1 MFNCNEMYCFYRT
14 VILAVLCGAQAF
26 AYSQSRN
33 QSVFLLAPNDDLV
46 FELGDNTYL
55 ANTRYLKANVNWT
68 FSEKPNQEWF
78 PITIIST
85 NASAITQQLL
95 GNTIAHYLAVD
106 DVFSKEMLGAVV
118 ITSTVTE
125 AALEESAVDYLLS
138 LGAEHVLIDT
148 TISTS
153 SSRVAKSPS
162 TLKLPPG
169 PYLAARSRDSI
180 SFSTIYRLYND
191 DHDNFLYGSYESNDG
206 TGSYTTLNHRISGSM
221 FPAVPVPSRLYALH
235 DTRPLAG
242 FRVGVKDLFD
252 MKGLKTSGG
261 SLAWQSIVDP
271 ANATAPALQQIV
283 DLGGVLVGKTKPAQ
297 FASASDPW
305 SWEDFH
311 YPFNPRGDGYL
322 SCSASSSGS
331 ACAVAAYD
339 WLDYA
344 IGTDTGES
352 IRRPAAVSGI
362 YGQRPSQGMISLEN
376 VLPLGFATDTAG
388 VFARDPHSLAHFAR
402 YWYAPSLH
410 QSSDIT
416 GLSPLEVPDNKH
428 YPKTILYPTDYLPLS
443 NSDAQELLD
452 SFVGNMSSFFGMR
465 VKHFDFTSTVQN
477 SSVSTQAVSNL
488 TDLAIQLGTVNTLP
502 AWEIVGSRLVA
513 TWAARN
519 GGRFP
524 PIEAEFRAGWA
535 NYDETINT
543 MPAYNASLNAK
554 RNAVDW
560 YEKNLQYSINGSCSE
575 SVMIYDIG
583 TGGLPSYRQ
592 KDLNVGP
599 NATLLP
605 VLSPRAVLPASGIC
619 TIFACADFTVPIGQ
633 VSYLSQVTFV
643 EEMVPVTV
651 NLVVKRGCD
660 FVLYNMI
667 EELADFGVLKAVK
680 TGRTAY

>member
-1 MFNCNEMYCFYRT
+1 MHCITRA
-14 VILAVLCGAQAF
+14 VIFAVLCGAQAC
-26 AYSQSRN
+26 AYFQSRN
-33 QSVFLLAPNDDLV
+33 QAISLLASREDELV
-46 FELGDNTYL
+46 FKLEDKTYL
-55 ANTRYLKANVNWT
+55 ANTKYPKASINWKSSKET
-68 FSEKPNQEWF
+68 NEEWF
-78 PITIIST
+78 PVTVIST

-95 GNTIAHYLAVD
+95 EDTISQYLAID
-106 DVFSKEMLGAVV
+106 DVFSKAMLGAVV
-118 ITSTVTE
+118 ITSTASE
-125 AALEESAVDYLLS
+125 ATLEESAVVYLLS
-138 LGAEHVLIDT
+138 LGAELVLIDT
-148 TISTS
+148 TVSTS
-153 SSRVAKSPS
+153 STRIAKSPS

-169 PYLAARSRDSI
+169 PYLATSSLDLV
-180 SFSTIYRLYND
+180 SFSAIYRLYSD
-191 DHDNFLYGSYESNDG
+191 DHDNFLYGSYESNNG
-206 TGSYTTLNHRISGSM
+206 TGSYTALDYRFPGSI
-221 FPAVPVPSRLYALH
+221 FAAIPVSSRLHSLY
-235 DTRPLAG
+235 DTRPFAG

-271 ANATAPALQQIV
+271 ANVTAPALQRIV

-297 FASASDPW
+297 FASAADPW

-352 IRRPAAVSGI
+352 MRRPAAVSGI

-388 VFARDPHSLAHFAR
+388 VFARDPHSWVHFAKH
-402 YWYAPSLH
+402 WYVPSLH

-416 GLSPLEVPDNKH
+416 GLPPLEVPDNKH
-428 YPKTILYPTDYLPLS
+428 YPKTILYPIDYLPLN
-443 NSDAQELLD
+443 NSAAQEIVD
-452 SFVGNMSSFFGMR
+452 SFVSNMSLLFGMK

-488 TDLAIQLGTVNTLP
+488 TNLAIHLGVINTLP
-502 AWEIVGSRLVA
+502 AWEIVGSRLVS
-513 TWAARN
+513 TWAARYR
-519 GGRFP
+519 GRFP
-524 PIEAEFRAGWA
+524 PIEAGFRPAWA

-543 MPAYNASLNAK
+543 MQAYNASLIAK
-554 RNAVDW
+554 RDAVDW
-560 YEKNLQYSINGSCSE
+560 YEKNLQHPANESCSE

-583 TGGLPSYRQ
+583 TGGLPSYREEN
-592 KDLNVGP
+592 LNVGP
-599 NATLLP
+599 NATLLA
-605 VLSPRAVLPASGIC
+605 VMSPRAVLPASGIC

-643 EEMVPVTV
+643 EEMVPVTL
-651 NLVVKRGCD
+651 NLVVKRECD

-667 EELADFGVLKAVK
+667 EELADAGVLKAVK
-680 TGRTAY
+680 TGKTAF